1 MSPLM
6 NVPNK
11 IIKIA
16 GITNLPPSASNM
28 RIGLFGGSF
37 NPPHPG
43 HQLVSRQ
50 TLKRLNLD
58 AVWWLVTP
66 GNPLKDHSELA
77 PLEKRVK
84 AARSLITHPRVKA
97 TGFEAERG
105 FTYTYKTIKH
115 LVTNLPDRKFVW
127 IMGADSFEN
136 FHQWQRWHDIASLVP
151 LAIYVRPGSALT
163 ALSSRAAHSLKAH
176 RLDEHDAK
184 NLANSD
190 APAWVYLTGRMSPL
204 SSTALRKR

>member
-1 MSPLM
+1 MRKD
-6 NVPNK
+6 NK
-11 IIKIA
+11 ILKVTC
-16 GITNLPPSASNM
+16 ITNLPSSASDM

-50 TLKRLNLD
+50 ALKRLNLD

-66 GNPLKDHSELA
+66 GNPLKDHTELA
-77 PLEKRVK
+77 PLDERVK
-84 AARSLITHPRVKA
+84 MARTLITHPRVKA
-97 TGFEAERG
+97 TGFEAEHG
-105 FTYTYKTIKH
+105 FTYTYETVKY
-115 LVTNLPDRKFVW
+115 LVTTLPDRKFVW

-136 FHQWQRWHDIASLVP
+136 FHQWQRWRDIASLVP

-163 ALSSRAAHSLKAH
+163 ALSSRAAHALKAY

-184 NLANSD
+184 NLAHSSP
-190 APAWVYLTGRMSPL
+190 PAWVYLTGLMSPF

>member
-1 MSPLM
+1 MRKDR
-6 NVPNK
+6 N

-16 GITNLPPSASNM
+16 GITTLPSSASNM

-43 HQLVSRQ
+43 HQLVARQ
-50 TLKRLNLD
+50 ALKRLNLD

-84 AARSLITHPRVKA
+84 ASRALITHPAVKA

-105 FTYTYKTIKH
+105 FTYTYETLKH
-115 LVTNLPDRKFVW
+115 LVTTLPDRNFVW

-136 FHQWQRWHDIASLVP
+136 FHLWERWADIASLVP
-151 LAIYVRPGSALT
+151 LAIYVRPGAALT
-163 ALSSRAAHSLKAH
+163 ALSSRAAHALKAY

-184 NLANSD
+184 NLAHSS
-190 APAWVYLTGRMSPL
+190 APAWVYLTGLMSPL
-204 SSTALRKR
+204 SSTALRER